1 MTTEVTE
8 LSVVRGYRFMS
19 STSSTHQQNCVP
31 NEVRT
36 PAGDRDTEGV
46 GVKVTLGVT
55 LGVTLNDGVIL
66 GVLLIVRD
74 IDAVAVWVA
83 SQNCVTVTYKDTPAH
98 SDKGTLTKMHT
109 PQPTHQKRLCCLVNH
124 GPCKRRTC
132 QPVPTT

>member
-1 MTTEVTE
+1 MNTEVTE

-83 SQNCVTVTYKDTPAH
+83 SQNCVTVTCDDTHHAVSRSPSPTDQPACILFCSSRCLGAH
-98 SDKGTLTKMHT
+98 SFYS
-109 PQPTHQKRLCCLVNH
+109 THL
-124 GPCKRRTC
+124 
-132 QPVPTT
+132 